1 MDFCCSGEN
10 MYKMRTGFD
19 KIEIINILVGW
30 GGWRQWGGVCDASS
44 RQITEVKHT
53 FPQPV
58 TGMVSRLVFKGSIPV
73 LHTNL
78 WLFNNI

>member
-58 TGMVSRLVFKGSIPV
+58 TGLVSSKGLIP
-73 LHTNL
+73 LLQTHL
-78 WLFNNI
+78 WFQNI